1 MRQSVMRGQRR
12 LLVLVLVVLVV
23 LARWVDLLSLVLEL
37 VLMLVR
43 WRHKRRL
50 I

>member
-1 MRQSVMRGQRR
+1 M
-12 LLVLVLVVLVV
+12 LVLVLVVLVV
-23 LARWVDLLSLVLEL
+23 LARWVDLLSLVLLSGL
-37 VLMLVR
+37 VLELVR

>member
-1 MRQSVMRGQRR
+1 M
-12 LLVLVLVVLVV
+12 LVLMLVVLVV
-23 LARWVDLLSLVLEL
+23 LARWVDLLSLVLLSGL